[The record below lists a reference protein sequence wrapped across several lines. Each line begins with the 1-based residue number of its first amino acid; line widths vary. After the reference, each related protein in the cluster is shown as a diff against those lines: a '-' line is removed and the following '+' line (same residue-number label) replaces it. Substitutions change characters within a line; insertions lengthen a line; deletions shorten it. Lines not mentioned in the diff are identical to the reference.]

1 MENLILSFN
10 IVVPLFLIMILGYF
24 LKHIEILD
32 TKTIDVMNNVVF
44 KAFLP
49 VLLFYNVYSTDI
61 GSVFDPK
68 LILFSVCSVI
78 ILFLLLCFI
87 IPIIEKDNSKRG
99 VLIQGVFRSNFV
111 IFGMTI
117 ATSIY
122 GEGNVGVTAMLI
134 AVIVPLF
141 NCLAVISLE
150 LFRGSGINVKQILKG
165 IVTNPLIIGAF
176 VGIVFLALKI
186 KVPTAILSTT
196 RDISK
201 TATPLG
207 LLLLG
212 ASFSFSHIKKY
223 AKYIVGIVISKLI
236 IVPMIMLPLSIHL
249 GIRGIGLLTLM
260 IIFGSPTGVSTFQMA
275 KQMDG
280 DSDLAAQIIVFTSF
294 FAVFTIFIWI
304 YLFKTF
310 NLI

>member
-61 GSVFDPK
+61 GSVFNPK

-186 KVPTAILSTT
+186 KVPTAILSTA

>member
-10 IVVPLFLIMILGYF
+10 IVAPLFLIMILGYF
-24 LKHIEILD
+24 LKYTGVFD
-32 TKTIDVMNNVVF
+32 KNTVDVMNSVVF
-44 KAFLP
+44 KSFLP
-49 VLLFYNVYSTDI
+49 VLLFYNIYSTDI

-68 LILFSVCSVI
+68 LIMYSVI
-78 ILFLLLCFI
+78 SVIALFILLCII

-117 ATSIY
+117 ATSVY
-122 GEGNVGVTAMLI
+122 GDGNVGVTAMLI

-150 LFRGSGINVKQILKG
+150 LFRGNGIDVKQILKG

-176 VGIVFLALKI
+176 VGIVCLLLKI
-186 KVPTAILSTT
+186 KLPTAILSTAK
-196 RDISK
+196 DISK
-201 TATPLG
+201 IATPLG
-207 LLLLG
+207 LMLLG

-223 AKYIVGIVISKLI
+223 AKYIVCIVISKLI
-236 IVPMIMLPLSIHL
+236 IVPIIMLSLSIHL

-294 FAVFTIFIWI
+294 FSVFTIFIWI